1 MQIKISIASKPTYDI
16 NVAYKCTFDK
26 PKRNAVKYGM
36 VANNTAINKSMI
48 RGAGFGMHE
57 LTSGAISDVFWQSCA
72 F

>member
-1 MQIKISIASKPTYDI
+1 M
-16 NVAYKCTFDK
+16 AYKCTFDK
-26 PKRNAVKYGM
+26 PKRNAVEYGM

>member
-1 MQIKISIASKPTYDI
+1 MWLINALLTSQKGMQFK
-16 NVAYKCTFDK
+16 
-26 PKRNAVKYGM
+26 KYGM